1 MQSKRRRL
9 THETFCVLQQHEE
22 QTYVTMVTNRGCH
35 GNEHTHAFDERAT
48 LFWSFAS
55 MLV

>member
-22 QTYVTMVTNRGCH
+22 QTDVAMVTDRGCH

-48 LFWSFAS
+48 LFWSFAYR
-55 MLV
+55 